1 MFQSATRVSLLI
13 LLVSLVGINVFALVY
28 YPDTVFRDVFAVFNT
43 TVVAVTSYFFGKSAG
58 QQEKRADPPPP
69 TPVDKTLDKVEND
82 FTQAG
87 L

>member
-13 LLVSLVGINVFALVY
+13 LILSLVGINVFSLVF
-28 YPDTVFRDVFAVFNT
+28 YPDTAFKDTFAVFSNI
-43 TVVAVTSYFFGKSAG
+43 VVAVTSFFFGKSSG
-58 QQEKRADPPPP
+58 QQEKRAES
-69 TPVDKTLDKVEND
+69 TAADKTLDKVESD

>member
-13 LLVSLVGINVFALVY
+13 MILSLVGINVFSLVF
-28 YPDTVFRDVFAVFNT
+28 YPDTAFKDTFAVFSNII
-43 TVVAVTSYFFGKSAG
+43 VAVTSFFFGKSSA
-58 QQEKRADPPPP
+58 QVEKKAEP
-69 TPVDKTLDKVEND
+69 TLVDKTLDKVESD

>member
-13 LLVSLVGINVFALVY
+13 LILSLVGINVFSLVF
-28 YPDTVFRDVFAVFNT
+28 YPDTAFKDTFAVFSNII
-43 TVVAVTSYFFGKSAG
+43 VAVTSFFFGKSS
-58 QQEKRADPPPP
+58 ADVVKKPEP
-69 TPVDKTLDKVEND
+69 TAADKTLDKIEND